1 MNKEI
6 AKREITLNKV
16 IIMLC
21 FLLLMCNG
29 LNAQEYNVS
38 GNKWLP
44 VYDFNATQFQNPA
57 QEFGPF
63 ARWWWPGN
71 DVNQEELRREV
82 NLFVENAFGGVEI
95 QPFSINVPMS
105 SDEVKER
112 VLSWDSPEYYENLR
126 SVLDEARKRGLI
138 VDMTNGSGWPAGGPF
153 LDTEDGF
160 LNLVFEDVDI
170 VGGTTSSLKVPT
182 VSNETDVPSE
192 LITVLA
198 SKTLSDGNNTT
209 LLNSASTIVLTDKIR
224 NDSIRW
230 DVPEGNWKV
239 IAFWSRPNSLT
250 GTMVASPEQGPVLN
264 HLDSDKVIKNL
275 EYLFRAETG
284 LEEYLGNPLR
294 AVFDDSY
301 EFAVDRHFS
310 NDFIAYFKEKRG
322 YDITPWLPAN
332 MQEKYNYVAYK
343 NPNADPDF
351 SFGSEDWRLRYDY
364 DLTISELFGENLIG
378 ASRNWLEEKGMLHRT
393 QAYGMYMDM
402 IGNAGKA
409 AIPETESMLQQEAN
423 LKIMSSGAH
432 LYNRPVVSAESVVIK
447 SRAYMTTPQKIR
459 LAVDKLFAAGVTQII
474 YHGVPYRYINE
485 STTELGWYPF
495 YMGFIGFS
503 SHLGEGTQFW
513 KYQKEVNEYIARTQ
527 YALRSG
533 KPHADVLIYFPFLDV
548 DGMPD
553 NPEEIFTN
561 GVLPDVEP
569 PMKAVSE
576 TSAEKE
582 EWARE
587 IYPIINQL
595 EASGITWDWVND
607 ESIQAAKLDADR
619 QIDIRGNKYQ
629 SLILAGVDV
638 IQLSSAKHINS
649 LTKDGMKFLVVGDLP
664 TKQPSFLNWEE
675 NDKKTV
681 QLIKEACS
689 QANSRQFENDSNLNS
704 WIEELNQDVK
714 FTENYTFT
722 RQVKR
727 EMKDGSRLQFIW
739 NKSDKWQPISL
750 QLDTKFK
757 VAYWF
762 DAETGS
768 ITSVK
773 NVKNVSR
780 VLAPYSTIILYAS
793 TNEHVDHDLLS
804 NSESSVYQAQKILEI
819 NNWNIQVD
827 DISIE
832 NTVLFDW
839 RNNDQLKFTSEEG
852 SYKASFNLNKIEK
865 NSSYLIDLGKV
876 RYTANVT
883 INGQSA
889 GHRIN
894 APYTLDI
901 TKYLKK
907 GENTIEVWVTPG
919 QLNGLIG
926 EGEKENPKY
935 SKFKGRGTDLMS
947 AGLIGPVILYKK

>member
-1 MNKEI
+1 MKKLLI
-6 AKREITLNKV
+6 GTYLLILTLITTTNLWGQTK
-16 IIMLC
+16 LSDS
-21 FLLLMCNG
+21 
-29 LNAQEYNVS
+29 E
-38 GNKWLP
+38 KWLP
-44 VYDFNATQFQNPA
+44 VYDFDAGQFITPA

-82 NLFVENAFGGVEI
+82 NLFVDNAFGGVEI
-95 QPFSINVPMS
+95 QPFSINVPMT

-112 VLSWDSPEYYENLR
+112 VLSWDTPDYYENLR
-126 SVLDEARKRGLI
+126 SVLDEARKRGLT

-160 LNLVFEDVDI
+160 LNLVHEDEDV
-170 VGGTTSSLKVPT
+170 VGGTTVSIKVPT
-182 VSNETDVPSE
+182 VNNETDVPSE
-192 LITVLA
+192 LIAVLA
-198 SKTLSDGNNTT
+198 SKTVGKENITIQLDP
-209 LLNSASTIVLTDKIR
+209 ASTIILTEKVK

-239 IAFWSRPNSLT
+239 IAFWSKPNSLS
-250 GTMVASPEQGPVLN
+250 GTMVAAPKQGPVLN
-264 HLDSDKVIKNL
+264 HLDSVKVFKNL
-275 EYLFRAETG
+275 EYLFREETG
-284 LEEYLGNPLR
+284 LEEYMGNPLR

-301 EFAVDRHFS
+301 EFSVDRHFS
-310 NDFIAYFKEKRG
+310 KDFIAYFKEKRG

-332 MQEKYNYVAYK
+332 MQEKYNYVAFK

-351 SFGSEDWRLRYDY
+351 SFNSEDWRLRYDY
-364 DLTISELFGENLIG
+364 DLTIGELFGENLIG

-409 AIPETESMLQQEAN
+409 AIPETESMLHQEAN

-459 LAVDKLFAAGVTQII
+459 LAVDKLFSAGVSQII
-474 YHGVPYRYINE
+474 YHGVPYRYITE

-533 KPHADVLIYFPFLDV
+533 KPHADVLIYFPYMNV
-548 DGMPD
+548 EGMPD
-553 NPEEIFTN
+553 NPEEIFTI
-561 GVLPDVEP
+561 GVLSDVEP
-569 PMKAVSE
+569 PMNAVNE
-576 TSAEKE
+576 TSADKE
-582 EWARE
+582 EWARK
-587 IYPIINQL
+587 IYPVINQL
-595 EASGITWDWVND
+595 EANGITWEWVND
-607 ESIQAAKLDADR
+607 ESIQAAELDENK
-619 QIDIRGNKYQ
+619 QINIRGNLYQ
-629 SLILAGVDV
+629 SIILAGIDV
-638 IQLSSAKHINS
+638 IQLSSSKHI
-649 LTKDGMKFLVVGDLP
+649 TKLAKEGMKFLVVGDLP

-675 NDKKTV
+675 NDKKTA

-689 QANSRQFENDSNLNS
+689 QANSRQFENGSNLNS
-704 WIEELNQDVK
+704 WIEDLTQDVK

-727 EMKDGSRLQFIW
+727 EMEDGSRLQFIW

-750 QLDTKFK
+750 QLDMKFK
-757 VAYWF
+757 VAYWL
-762 DAETGS
+762 DAETGA

-773 NVKNVSR
+773 NVKDVSC

-793 TNEHVDHDLLS
+793 TNEHLNNRLLS
-804 NSESSVYQAQKILEI
+804 KSESSVYQAQEILEI
-819 NNWNIQVD
+819 NNWNILVD
-827 DISIE
+827 DMSIE

-839 RNNDQLKFTSEEG
+839 ENNDQLKFTSEEG
-852 SYKASFNLNKIEK
+852 SYKSSFNLNKIEK

-876 RYTANVT
+876 CYTANVW

-907 GENTIEVWVTPG
+907 GDNTIEVGVTPG

-926 EGEKENPKY
+926 EGEKENPRY
-935 SKFKGRGTDLMS
+935 SRFKGRGTDLMS
-947 AGLIGPVILYKK
+947 AGLIGPVILYTK